1 MSDSQLE
8 ARVRLMKKLMNDY
21 SIPLEK
27 ILRRK
32 YILNEETG
40 HSCSTQCHGE
50 NFKHIRLLAT
60 LKKESRLSK
69 SERITPHTSTK

>member
-21 SIPLEK
+21 SIPFEK

-32 YILNEETG
+32 NILNEETG
-40 HSCSTQCHGE
+40 HSCSTQCHGK
-50 NFKHIRLLAT
+50 NFKHIRLL
-60 LKKESRLSK
+60 L
-69 SERITPHTSTK
+69 